1 MERFRNFDIHFIGL
15 KNGVTVI
22 NYDIESQ
29 FFGLF
34 EKSPITTGRLSVRLK
49 FDKKESF
56 FMLKFEVDGIINIAC
71 DRCSDF
77 FDYEIMFD
85 FDMLVKYGEAEDK
98 FKDEGEVMYIERGVS
113 HFNIAEVIYD
123 YTLINIPIQV
133 IHPNDVNGK
142 PKCNPAILEKLS
154 KNTHNQIDE
163 IDPRWAL
170 LNKLKN

>member
-1 MERFRNFDIHFIGL
+1 
-15 KNGVTVI
+15 
-22 NYDIESQ
+22 
-29 FFGLF
+29 
-34 EKSPITTGRLSVRLK
+34 
-49 FDKKESF
+49 
-56 FMLKFEVDGIINIAC
+56 
-71 DRCSDF
+71 
-77 FDYEIMFD
+77 MFD

-133 IHPNDVNGK
+133 IHPNDANGK